1 MSPAGWFEI
10 SLTLALVLAA
20 AYPIGA
26 FMADVFD
33 NRRTFLTPLVGPV
46 ERAFYR
52 LAGVDPEAEQKWHE
66 YTLSM
71 VVFGG
76 GCLFALYAFL
86 RLQAYLP
93 LNPQGFP
100 GVPPDL
106 AFNIAVSFITNANW
120 QAYGGETTLSHL
132 SQMAGLTANNFL
144 DSAAA
149 TAIAIALTRALAR
162 NESPTVGNFWV
173 DMTRATLY
181 ILLPLS
187 LVVALAFAAMGV
199 PQTLSASVEAT
210 TLEGAK
216 QAMSIGPVASQEA
229 IKLIGDNG
237 GGFFNANSAH
247 PFENPSVWSNMLQN
261 CSQLVLPVALVFA
274 FGRMVGEWRQGRVL
288 VIVMTVIFAIALI
301 FFYWAETRGNP
312 FLTGLGV
319 DPALGNMEGKDLR
332 FGQGGAA
339 LFVDATTGTGTG
351 ASNGVLESMSP
362 IAGLIAMFNLMLGC
376 ISPGCVGTGLY
387 SLLVLTFI
395 AAFIAALMIGRT
407 PEYLGKK
414 ISTLD
419 MQFAMFALMVSPLLL
434 LGFAGVSALFKPA
447 LDSLGAAG
455 PHGLSEIIY
464 PMPRASPTTAR
475 GSPGSTP
482 TRRGTMS
489 PPAWRCFSAASH
501 TPYRSWLSLD
511 RLRPKRWP
519 SRRLEPCQR
528 MTRRLWPFCSALLW
542 SLPRCNICPHLR
554 LARSPSTFSA
564 LKGRHFR
571 EQASECA

>member
-1 MSPAGWFEI
+1 MSLAGWFEI
-10 SLTLALVLAA
+10 ALTLGLVLAA

-33 NRRTFLTPLVGPV
+33 NRKTFLTPVLAPV
-46 ERAFYR
+46 ERALYR
-52 LAGVDPEAEQKWHE
+52 LAGVDPAVEQEWQD
-66 YTLSM
+66 YALSM
-71 VVFGG
+71 VGFGG
-76 GCLFALYAFL
+76 GCLFALYALL

-144 DSAAA
+144 NSAAA
-149 TAIAIALTRALAR
+149 TAVAIALTRALAR
-162 NESPTVGNFWV
+162 NESPTIGNFWV

-181 ILLPLS
+181 ILLPLA
-187 LVVALAFAAMGV
+187 LVVALAFAALGV
-199 PQTLSASVEAT
+199 PQTLSAPVEAT

-216 QAMSIGPVASQEA
+216 QAISIGPVASQEA

-261 CSQLVLPVALVFA
+261 WSQLVLPVALVLA
-274 FGRMVGEWRQGRVL
+274 FGRMVGDWRQGRVL
-288 VIVMTVIFAIALI
+288 LVAMAAIFAIALVVL
-301 FFYWAETRGNP
+301 YRAETQGNP
-312 FLTGLGV
+312 LLTGLGV

-332 FGQGGAA
+332 FGQAGAA

-351 ASNGVLESMSP
+351 ASNAVLESATPVS
-362 IAGLIAMFNLMLGC
+362 GLVAMFNLMLGC
-376 ISPGCVGTGLY
+376 ISPGGVGTGLY
-387 SLLVLTFI
+387 SLLLLTFI

-414 ISTLD
+414 ISTRD
-419 MQFAMFALMVSPLLL
+419 MQFAMFALLVSPMLLL
-434 LGFAGVSALFKPA
+434 SLAGFSALFKPA

-455 PHGLSEIIY
+455 PHGLSEIVY
-464 PMPRASPTTAR
+464 AYASSVADNGSGFAGLNANTPWYNVTTALAMFFGR
-475 GSPGSTP
+475 FAHAIPILAIAGSLAAKKKAKPSAGTVP
-482 TRRGTMS
+482 TNDATFVAFLLGVIAVVTALQYL
-489 PPAWRCFSAASH
+489 PALALGPVAEQLLSAHGA
-501 TPYRSWLSLD
+501 
-511 RLRPKRWP
+511 
-519 SRRLEPCQR
+519 
-528 MTRRLWPFCSALLW
+528 PF
-542 SLPRCNICPHLR
+542 
-554 LARSPSTFSA
+554 
-564 LKGRHFR
+564 
-571 EQASECA
+571 